1 MTIEMQSLMAYILV
15 FCRMG
20 GMIFFNP
27 LLLRREV
34 PARIRVALALALTIL
49 VAPTVSTGAPTEFDN
64 LALVFAITK
73 ELFVG
78 ILCGFIFQIYYYL
91 LFFIGDIMDIEF
103 GLSMAKI
110 FDPATNIQ
118 MSISGSL
125 LQILFS
131 LYLFVTD
138 SHLLMIRIFT
148 SSYDILPLG
157 GLIEWSAAPGFV
169 IDQFISVFS
178 LVIRLGLP
186 FIAAG
191 FAVQIAMGILMKL
204 IPQINVFVINIQ
216 IKILLGLALM
226 FLFAGPIGTFT
237 DNYMNMMF
245 EYMQKALFALQP
257 TG

>member
-1 MTIEMQSLMAYILV
+1 MQSLMAYILV

-138 SHLLMIRIFT
+138 SHLLMTFAFLPPPMIFCHWV
-148 SSYDILPLG
+148 D
-157 GLIEWSAAPGFV
+157 
-169 IDQFISVFS
+169 
-178 LVIRLGLP
+178 
-186 FIAAG
+186 
-191 FAVQIAMGILMKL
+191 
-204 IPQINVFVINIQ
+204 
-216 IKILLGLALM
+216 
-226 FLFAGPIGTFT
+226 
-237 DNYMNMMF
+237 
-245 EYMQKALFALQP
+245 
-257 TG
+257 